1 MTYSKKEKRRRL
13 QHRCKENLS
22 VKTLDVGY
30 NGFPGGDVVHIAK
43 GLAGNTTLTSPELF
57 LFKQGRVGGRRR

>member
-1 MTYSKKEKRRRL
+1 M
-13 QHRCKENLS
+13 
-22 VKTLDVGY
+22 KTLDVGY

-57 LFKQGRVGGRRR
+57 LFKQGRVEGRRR